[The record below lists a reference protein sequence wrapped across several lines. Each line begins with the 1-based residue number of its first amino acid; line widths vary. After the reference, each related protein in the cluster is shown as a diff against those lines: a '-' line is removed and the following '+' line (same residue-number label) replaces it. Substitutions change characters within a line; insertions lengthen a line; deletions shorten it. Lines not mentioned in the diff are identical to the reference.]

1 MKMKI
6 QRASIWLWFITFLVF
21 LIAAWI
27 FYNLYTSVQPGAEYV
42 YNTWSLAIAF
52 CLASL
57 QQLLTPL
64 FSLLALRSVG
74 QITQYVPMLWITML
88 STSAN
93 STVPFPAGLP
103 IRAVLQ
109 KKILKISYTTSSSAI
124 VIETITSYGYLIIAV
139 IITGVLWLG
148 PVLKQRI
155 SVFKGPL
162 FFVLILIGICL
173 SLVLIYLIARRI
185 NGNLVEYLR
194 NAGRLILKVK
204 PKPLLVMSLLTVVSF
219 VLSILRFSMVLYSVG
234 IRISPGPL
242 FSALVFAHLA
252 GVISFVPMGLGVR
265 DVSLASLLVMLGVP
279 VEHAAA
285 AAAFDRVLITVP
297 ILVGGIIAT
306 RIIGGEIAEVMHT
319 NKNQSA

>member
-1 MKMKI
+1 MKVRRS
-6 QRASIWLWFITFLVF
+6 QIWLWLITFIVL
-21 LIAAWI
+21 LISAWI
-27 FYNLYTSVQPGAEYV
+27 FYNLYNSALHGREYIFHI
-42 YNTWSLAIAF
+42 WGLAIALF
-52 CLASL
+52 LAVL

-74 QITQYVPMLWITML
+74 QITQYVHMLWITML

-93 STVPFPAGLP
+93 SSVPFPAGLP

-109 KKILKISYTTSSSAI
+109 KKILKIPYTTSSSAI
-124 VIETITSYGYLIIAV
+124 VIETITSYGYSIIAL

-148 PVLKQRI
+148 PVLKQKI
-155 SVFKGPL
+155 PVFKGTL

-173 SLVLIYLIARRI
+173 SLVFIYLIARRI
-185 NGNLVEYLR
+185 KENLVEYLR
-194 NAGRLILKVK
+194 NTGRMILNVK
-204 PKPLLVMSLLTVVSF
+204 PVPLLVISVLTVITFAIST
-219 VLSILRFSMVLYSVG
+219 LRLSMVLYSVG
-234 IRISPGPL
+234 ISISPGPL

-265 DVSLASLLVMLGVP
+265 DVSLASLLVILGVP

-285 AAAFDRVLITVP
+285 AAVFDRVLTTVP

-306 RIIGGEIAEVMHT
+306 RIIGGEIAEVVHT
-319 NKNQSA
+319 NKNKSA